1 MATWA
6 PTDWTRAVTVSNL
19 LQSRLAHTGN
29 ARRLPG
35 VGGARAPS
43 KRVAGGRAG
52 GARAGC
58 GSRSSPRR
66 KRSNAREIDP
76 RSPRSARRCA
86 VTRGDTALA
95 SVALRSS
102 NGALSPG
109 APPTDWAIT
118 TYSAESL
125 SAEALAGKRT
135 HPESDAGSVEP

>member
-1 MATWA
+1 MATWEA
-6 PTDWTRAVTVSNL
+6 TDWTRAVTVSNWV
-19 LQSRLAHTGN
+19 QSRLAHAGN

-43 KRVAGGRAG
+43 KRVAGG
-52 GARAGC
+52 ARAGC
-58 GSRSSPRR
+58 GSRSSPLR

-76 RSPRSARRCA
+76 RWPRSARRCA
-86 VTRGDTALA
+86 VSRGATAVA

-118 TYSAESL
+118 TYSAESF

>member
-43 KRVAGGRAG
+43 KRVAGA
-52 GARAGC
+52 ARAGC

-86 VTRGDTALA
+86 VSPGATAVA
-95 SVALRSS
+95 RVALRSS

-109 APPTDWAIT
+109 AAPTDWAIT
-118 TYSAESL
+118 TYSAAAF
-125 SAEALAGKRT
+125 SAEALGGERT